1 MIPLKI
7 NLQQD
12 IGRVR
17 LGKMKA
23 EEVLRLL
30 EKHEEECNRRYA
42 DIQSALDKLD
52 KRMWGL
58 AVLIIAAAAIPRLL

>member
-1 MIPLKI
+1 
-7 NLQQD
+7 
-12 IGRVR
+12 
-17 LGKMKA
+17 MKA

-30 EKHEEECNRRYA
+30 EKHEDECNRRYA

-58 AVLIIAAAAIPRLL
+58 AILIIAAAAIPRLL